1 MGAATNPIAE
11 SWPTKATRLRK
22 TMAIH
27 TRRSSMDVADTLA
40 NARASRSPE

>member
-1 MGAATNPIAE
+1 MAAATNSIAK
-11 SWPTKATRLRK
+11 SRPTKATRLRK